1 MAWASINGADI
12 YYELHEPSDG
22 AAQGPVETLVF
33 AHGAGGSHLSWWQQV
48 PYFSRAYRCL
58 AFDQRGFGKSTAGGE
73 AGLDT
78 LTQDLTALLDHLH
91 VEQAY
96 LVGQSLGGR
105 PCMGVTVT
113 EPGRV
118 KALIMADTI
127 FGMAESEAALREHRA
142 ANEGVTLE
150 SGAYSARL
158 RAEQPLLAFLY
169 DEIRALNPLR
179 NPPRVD
185 AAAAHDSRFAGTP
198 ERLAGL
204 DVPVLFVAGAD
215 DALVPPAIMRA
226 AAKLIPHARYEEVA
240 GCGHSVY
247 FENAPAFNGLLERFL
262 SAVERGVWDV
272 SQMNLTPAAQSQ
284 WERLQVA
291 GLQPFALTCSCGKSF
306 VSPGSADGML
316 EELWLAEHY
325 GREGHAVRSF
335 EG

>member
-12 YYELHEPSDG
+12 YYELHQPSDG
-22 AAQGPVETLVF
+22 DEAPLETIVF

-58 AFDQRGFGKSTAGGE
+58 TFDQRGFGKSSAGGE
-73 AGLDT
+73 AGLDS
-78 LTQDLTALLDHLH
+78 LTEDLAALLDHLH

-105 PCMGVTVT
+105 PCMGLTVG

-127 FGMAESEAALREHRA
+127 LGMAESEAALREHHA
-142 ANEGVTLE
+142 TSAEVTLE
-150 SGAYSARL
+150 NGAYSPGL

-169 DEIRALNPLR
+169 DEIRALNP
-179 NPPRVD
+179 PRRTPRADGV
-185 AAAAHDSRFAGTP
+185 AGRETRFTGTP
-198 ERLAGL
+198 ERLAAL
-204 DVPVLFVAGAD
+204 AVPVLFVAGAQ
-215 DALVPPAIMRA
+215 DALVPPAIIQA
-226 AAKLIPHARYEEVA
+226 AAKLIPHARHEEVA

-247 FENAPAFNGLLERFL
+247 FENAPAFNGLLEHFL
-262 SAVERGVWDV
+262 GAVERGVWDV

-284 WERLQVA
+284 WDRLQAA
-291 GLQPFALTCSCGKSF
+291 GMQPFALTCSCGKSF